1 MKKEAI
7 LITFVLMVV
16 LISPL
21 FDSALFIPLTGS
33 RAVEVLIECIA
44 EITSHKSKS
53 LNSLLIKGSPT
64 PIYLGKFLHNGVT
77 ILGWR

>member
-1 MKKEAI
+1 MSVADGKEGKEG
-7 LITFVLMVV
+7 
-16 LISPL
+16 PL
-21 FDSALFIPLTGS
+21 GS